1 MNLKI
6 RFKNNTISLPNNG
19 LTYILD
25 ENIIDKFLDFKK
37 DDDFCIFLNDQDL
50 SELSCDEKQEFK
62 NLYFSYITKES
73 LYIQELSVKDNLSLV
88 DTQSR
93 SNRERKLNLTRKI
106 TDFGLNKI
114 KNKRVQNLCQ
124 EDKLKVALVRAVIKN
139 PQVIII
145 DGKFMQYMKIFEMIQ
160 KVSKDCLV
168 IIIGSDE
175 GVANLYADYII
186 KDGEVVLDKNI
197 NKNIDIS
204 ETGVKEV
211 KLNFFSKL
219 KIAFNNLFSS
229 FKIVFVLLF
238 AIGNLTWFGII
249 DSVYGFN
256 REEVI
261 LDTIVQNDKY
271 VNIYKIG
278 EDETF
283 TKNEVEEFQNE
294 MNTHGVG
301 DFSWDPLTF
310 VIYNN
315 LYNYDLASDT
325 FREMNDINPLIVTD
339 LLSIDSMDDLPSSFS
354 LLAGELPLGK
364 NEIMITDYQFTLFDY
379 FGYCYQNNYMGPDKE
394 RNPIYFSEPKDI
406 IGLPLYAYLPSD
418 SAFDLPAVDYS
429 LTISGVLD
437 TGFDEQHFKDIYEC
451 GRMGE
456 VVDSSLREEFMR
468 KYCPEFQYLHDE
480 FFSYSR
486 TGYISPDVIDFYH
499 ERQCHYDLNHETPY
513 SSIIVPINN
522 RSQAVELLDKLDNS
536 DSYYVYNYTLFNN
549 IENLEY
555 GQRNRWLS
563 DTIFW
568 SILLFI
574 LSATFSILFF
584 KKASYKSIS
593 QNKYFYAM
601 GTKSYG
607 LSIFLIETIMFG
619 LIIFLASSVISFGLS
634 IPINSAIMD
643 YYYFIPGIINVIS
656 FSFRQ
661 LGLIFVYSA
670 LFTIATSIFF
680 FKKIKK
686 EPIN

>member
-37 DDDFCIFLNDQDL
+37 DDDFCIFLNDQNL
-50 SELSCDEKQEFK
+50 SELSCDEKQECK

-354 LLAGELPLGK
+354 LLAGELP
-364 NEIMITDYQFTLFDY
+364 
-379 FGYCYQNNYMGPDKE
+379 
-394 RNPIYFSEPKDI
+394 
-406 IGLPLYAYLPSD
+406 
-418 SAFDLPAVDYS
+418 
-429 LTISGVLD
+429 
-437 TGFDEQHFKDIYEC
+437 
-451 GRMGE
+451 
-456 VVDSSLREEFMR
+456 
-468 KYCPEFQYLHDE
+468 
-480 FFSYSR
+480 
-486 TGYISPDVIDFYH
+486 
-499 ERQCHYDLNHETPY
+499 
-513 SSIIVPINN
+513 
-522 RSQAVELLDKLDNS
+522 
-536 DSYYVYNYTLFNN
+536 
-549 IENLEY
+549 
-555 GQRNRWLS
+555 
-563 DTIFW
+563 
-568 SILLFI
+568 
-574 LSATFSILFF
+574 
-584 KKASYKSIS
+584 
-593 QNKYFYAM
+593 
-601 GTKSYG
+601 
-607 LSIFLIETIMFG
+607 
-619 LIIFLASSVISFGLS
+619 
-634 IPINSAIMD
+634 
-643 YYYFIPGIINVIS
+643 
-656 FSFRQ
+656 
-661 LGLIFVYSA
+661 
-670 LFTIATSIFF
+670 
-680 FKKIKK
+680 
-686 EPIN
+686 